1 VIVSAAQGAGEF
13 LLRQLPGD
21 SDAARQRETLDE
33 TAHRPW
39 PVPSSPWFMG
49 QTWIDLLFAHW
60 RVEPEALQRVM
71 PPQLTPQT
79 FDGSAWLG
87 VTPFTIRGL
96 RVRGSLPPPVLSAF
110 GEINVRTYVSVG
122 GKPGIYFFSLDAGS
136 RAAVFAAR
144 RAYRLPY
151 FHSRI
156 AAADGGRPSVRYRA
170 RRLSS
175 DGPPA
180 AFAGT
185 YRPISEPDPADP
197 GSLAHFLAERYCLYT
212 LDDGGRILRA
222 DIHHPPW
229 PLQDAALELETN
241 TMAVGLGLELAGDP
255 VLHFSR
261 RQDVVIWRLAPAN
274 EASPSP
280 VSLP

>member
-1 VIVSAAQGAGEF
+1 VILSAAQGAGEF

-21 SDAARQRETLDE
+21 SYAARQREVLGDTG
-33 TAHRPW
+33 HRPW
-39 PVPSSPWFMG
+39 PLPSSPWFMG

-79 FDGSAWLG
+79 HDGSGWLG
-87 VTPFTIRGL
+87 VSPFVIRGL
-96 RVRGSLPPPVLSAF
+96 RLRGSPPPPLLSAF
-110 GEINVRTYVSVG
+110 PEINVRTYVSVG

-151 FHSRI
+151 FHSQI
-156 AAADGGRPSVRYRA
+156 AAGDGGEQSVHYRA
-170 RRLSS
+170 RRLST
-175 DGPPA
+175 DGPA
-180 AFAGT
+180 AEFAGT
-185 YRPISEPDPADP
+185 YGPTGEPDSP
-197 GSLAHFLAERYCLYT
+197 GPGTLAHFLAERYCLYT
-212 LDDGGRILRA
+212 LDDRGRIYRA

-229 PLQDAALELETN
+229 PLQAAALELDAN
-241 TMAVGLGLELAGDP
+241 TMTAGLGLELTGDP

-261 RQDVVIWRLAPAN
+261 RQDVVIWRLAPA
-274 EASPSP
+274 EET
-280 VSLP
+280 